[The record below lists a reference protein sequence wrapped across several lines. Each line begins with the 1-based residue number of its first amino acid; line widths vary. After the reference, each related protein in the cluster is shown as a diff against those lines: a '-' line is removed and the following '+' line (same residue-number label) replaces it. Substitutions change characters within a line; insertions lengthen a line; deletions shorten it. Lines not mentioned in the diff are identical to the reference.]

1 MNLLLSRILTYLN
14 GTLYND
20 FYYKISVFIIFHY
33 LELEDMSE
41 EEFLEKGPFKRVELD
56 TYLGSLGFASYEEF
70 KFKLYNDYQIRLNQ
84 IRVRLLGMSPQQFLA
99 KMNKT
104 MNDEELEAIVSEICQ
119 YFFKAKRIVLFGAL
133 YPCSI
138 GVELQTDMITFGKP
152 FIQYHSYDPL
162 VLDED
167 DVAIIV
173 SATGRSLDYYLKS
186 KAEMNLDKAYTVM
199 ITQNKKYLARCNER
213 TRIIHVPGSFESV
226 EFNYSIMAIYDLL
239 RLHYFQQYYI

>member
-14 GTLYND
+14 GTLFND
-20 FYYKISVFIIFHY
+20 FYYKISMFIIFHY
-33 LELEDMSE
+33 LELEDMTE
-41 EEFLEKGPFKRVELD
+41 AEFLEKGPFKRVELD
-56 TYLGSLGFASYEEF
+56 SYLGSFGFSSYEDF
-70 KFKLYNDYQIRLNQ
+70 KFKLYNDYQTRLNQ
-84 IRVRLLGMSPQQFLA
+84 IRVRLLGMTPAQFMA

-104 MNDEELEAIVSEICQ
+104 MDDEELEALISEICAK
-119 YFFKAKRIVLFGAL
+119 FFASKRIVLFGAL

-152 FIQYHSYDPL
+152 FVQYHSYDPI

-167 DVAIIV
+167 DVAVIV

-186 KAEMNLDKAYTVM
+186 KAEMQLDKAYTVM
-199 ITQNKKYLARCNER
+199 ITQNKKYLKRSDER